1 MRSEKPDLSS
11 INHIYCNVLRTVSS
25 YSGSV
30 QGSLYSRKERSN
42 RAVHVCV
49 LREFL
54 YRKNSCRLQGG
65 NSTSENALAGCKREI
80 PPRIMPL
87 QVARGKFHHGKCSCR
102 LQEENRST
110 GNALA
115 GCKRKIAQPK
125 MLLQVAREKSLNRK
139 CPCRLQE
146 ENSTMENALAGC
158 KRKIAQP
165 EMLLQVAREKSL
177 NRKCSCRLQ
186 EKNRSTENAL
196 AGCKRKIAQP
206 KMPLQVAREESL
218 NRKCNNIV
226 VIPRGLQSPH
236 PWGSFAYVSLRNHW
250 NIAIRRQM
258 FTLCM
263 VQIHRKRVRHSW

>member
-146 ENSTMENALAGC
+146 EN
-158 KRKIAQP
+158 
-165 EMLLQVAREKSL
+165 
-177 NRKCSCRLQ
+177 
-186 EKNRSTENAL
+186 RSTENAL
-196 AGCKRKIAQP
+196 AGCKRRIAQP
-206 KMPLQVAREESL
+206 KMQQYSCYPKRFAVPSPLGEFRLREFAESL
-218 NRKCNNIV
+218 EYSDTKANVYALHGPNTQKEGAPLMVTHPPFVLCNSRKLRV
-226 VIPRGLQSPH
+226 VFLSQQS
-236 PWGSFAYVSLRNHW
+236 N
-250 NIAIRRQM
+250 
-258 FTLCM
+258 
-263 VQIHRKRVRHSW
+263 

>member
-54 YRKNSCRLQGG
+54 YRKNSCRLQER
-65 NSTSENALAGCKREI
+65 NSTSENALAGCKR
-80 PPRIMPL
+80 R
-87 QVARGKFHHGKCSCR
+87 
-102 LQEENRST
+102 
-110 GNALA
+110 
-115 GCKRKIAQPK
+115 
-125 MLLQVAREKSLNRK
+125 
-139 CPCRLQE
+139 
-146 ENSTMENALAGC
+146 
-158 KRKIAQP
+158 
-165 EMLLQVAREKSL
+165 
-177 NRKCSCRLQ
+177 
-186 EKNRSTENAL
+186 
-196 AGCKRKIAQP
+196 IAQP
-206 KMPLQVAREESL
+206 KMPLQVARGKSL

-236 PWGSFAYVSLRNHW
+236 PLGSFAYVSLRNHGD
-250 NIAIRRQM
+250 IAIRRQL